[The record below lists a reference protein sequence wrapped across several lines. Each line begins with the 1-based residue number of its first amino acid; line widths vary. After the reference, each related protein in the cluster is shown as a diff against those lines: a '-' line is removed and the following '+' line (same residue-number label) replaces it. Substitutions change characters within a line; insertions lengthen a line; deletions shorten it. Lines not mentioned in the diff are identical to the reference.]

1 MGAAEFM
8 NEQTIEMLKK
18 AGIDFDQTVK
28 RFMGNTGLYAKFLT
42 KFLDDDTFGK
52 IAPAF
57 EKNDFDEALA
67 TSHTLKGVSGNLG
80 MTRLYKAC
88 SDTVALIRA
97 GEQDKAK
104 QSFAELKSA
113 YDEIHAVIKDAAA
126 KGM

>member
-1 MGAAEFM
+1 MALLDS
-8 NEQTIEMLKK
+8 LKN
-18 AGIDFDQTVK
+18 AGVDTDGSIA
-28 RFMGNTGLYAKFLT
+28 RFVGNTAMYEKFLR
-42 KFLDDDTFGK
+42 KFPGDDTFAK
-52 IAPAF
+52 IKPAF
-57 EKNDFDEALA
+57 DKDDWTEALNA
-67 TSHTLKGVSGNLG
+67 THTLKGVSGNLG

>member
-42 KFLDDDTFGK
+42 IFLDDDTFGK

>member
-1 MGAAEFM
+1 M

-113 YDEIHAVIKDAAA
+113 YDEIHGVIKDAAA

>member
-1 MGAAEFM
+1 M

-57 EKNDFDEALA
+57 E
-67 TSHTLKGVSGNLG
+67 
-80 MTRLYKAC
+80 
-88 SDTVALIRA
+88 
-97 GEQDKAK
+97 
-104 QSFAELKSA
+104 
-113 YDEIHAVIKDAAA
+113 
-126 KGM
+126 